1 MEEVQ
6 IRILFNYAE
15 SETET
20 HWAVFKMFRA
30 VIRSHPVRLFST
42 SRSLYA
48 ENLLKTLDVLSGV
61 GEPLNNVQSVTNDG
75 FIFSE
80 GILVKNKTVLL
91 LANRILE
98 FSPKYEIKNGF
109 IVEFDEKSLDFL
121 KLINPQPDLFII
133 GLGQKSR
140 LLSQLNSEFLNSL
153 GIRVDVSDTRGAVR
167 NFDLLATE
175 RPNQV
180 AAILLPPNV

>member
-1 MEEVQ
+1 MLRRVVT
-6 IRILFNYAE
+6 
-15 SETET
+15 S
-20 HWAVFKMFRA
+20 
-30 VIRSHPVRLFST
+30 RSIRLFSS
-42 SRSLYA
+42 SRLLRA

-61 GEPLNNVQSVTNDG
+61 GEPLNNVQSVTNNG

-80 GILVKNKTVLL
+80 GIIIKNKSALL
-91 LANRILE
+91 LSNRILE

-109 IVEFDEKSLDFL
+109 IVEFDQESLNFL

-140 LLSQLNSEFLNSL
+140 LLSQINLELLNSL
-153 GIRVDVSDTRGAVR
+153 GIRVEISDTRGAVR